1 MDFQGI
7 IFTVPARK
15 RAPDVPDSAP
25 ASNVLHSYF
34 IFDASQRPTAADME
48 QALAP
53 VAMAAAPVSVPEQ
66 IESPRVQID
75 RLTVERRWRFLIR
88 HGGRRNRECNCGRRQ
103 TASLFASRS

>member
-1 MDFQGI
+1 MTRIIPWKPMDFQEI

-15 RAPDVPDSAP
+15 HAPDVPDSTL
-25 ASNVLHSYF
+25 ASNLLHSYF

-66 IESPRVQID
+66 IKSPRVQIE
-75 RLTVERRWRFLIR
+75 RLTVEKMAVLDKA
-88 HGGRRNRECNCGRRQ
+88 REARE
-103 TASLFASRS
+103 